1 MPDAKSAAKENPIH
15 HFMMPSELVLYRKN
29 CFKLFQ

>member
-15 HFMMPSELVLYRKN
+15 HFMMPSELVQAVPVIHK
-29 CFKLFQ
+29 